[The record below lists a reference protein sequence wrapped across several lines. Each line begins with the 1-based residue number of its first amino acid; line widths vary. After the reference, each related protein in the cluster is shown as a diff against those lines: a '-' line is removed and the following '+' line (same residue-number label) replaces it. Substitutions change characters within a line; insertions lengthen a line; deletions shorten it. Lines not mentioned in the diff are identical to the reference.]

1 MPCSRPIRLTLSLS
15 AGSAMNYSIVL
26 RTVLVGTLCLAG
38 IATSAGAAESGWVG
52 DQRGKVRLI
61 AASDSVASATL
72 EAGLEFAYPPGW
84 HGYWRTPGD
93 TGIAAAFDWSRS
105 ANLRDATVSWPAPSR
120 RVISGLQNSV
130 YEGTVILP
138 VSLKLIDGNTAA
150 RIAVSVDYAVCS
162 DVCVPKHADLSL
174 DLPLRSGSG
183 SGGGSAQFT
192 AIAAARERV
201 PGRPADS
208 GIKVTQSE
216 LKGTGAHQRLFLTL
230 RSSGEPFRSPDVF
243 VEGAGEG
250 LPPAPR
256 VRLSDNGRVA
266 RLVVSLPST
275 DLSAAGRTLML
286 TVVDG
291 ARSVEFAGPGAAHLS
306 SRPDSGRG
314 KEAEIFKR

>member
-1 MPCSRPIRLTLSLS
+1 
-15 AGSAMNYSIVL
+15 MNYSIVL
-26 RTVLVGTLCLAG
+26 RTLLIGAVCLAG
-38 IATSAGAAESGWVG
+38 IATSAGAAESDWVG

-61 AASDSVASATL
+61 AASDSVASTTL
-72 EAGLEFAYPPGW
+72 AAGLEFEYPPGW

-93 TGIAAAFDWSRS
+93 TGIAAAFDWSKS
-105 ANLRDATVSWPAPSR
+105 TNLRDEKVSWPAPSR

-162 DVCVPKHADLSL
+162 DVCVPEHADLFL

-183 SGGGSAQFT
+183 SGGGLAQFT
-192 AIAAARERV
+192 AIAAARARV

-216 LKGTGAHQRLFLTL
+216 VKGTGTHQRLLLTL
-230 RSSGEPFRSPDVF
+230 RSQGEPFKSPDVF

-250 LPPAPR
+250 LPPAPK
-256 VRLSDNGRVA
+256 VRLSDSGRVA
-266 RLVVSLPST
+266 TLVVSLPST
-275 DLSAAGRTLML
+275 DLPAASRTLRL

-291 ARSVEFAGPGAAHLS
+291 ARSVEFAGPGATPLS
-306 SRPDSGRG
+306 SRSDSGRG
-314 KEAEIFKR
+314 KEAEILKR